1 MPCVPYVSLK
11 NKMSQLSATLH
22 AFTYWMQQSAT
33 SWYCKNMAETAV
45 SGVFPLL
52 YPLKMRVVSFHVALE
67 REAKP
72 SVSCG
77 NEYLHIWDNH
87 LKIWIRG
94 FKHQSMKKWYS
105 ISIYWISRVASF
117 SQIVSLTEAF
127 LEASLRNYIILYYLF
142 QTRIFLTGRPPSPTD
157 PAPDVSYSYYP
168 PSSSRSSCFGW
179 LFSASSGFKLALG
192 CSASWT
198 SLI

>member
-1 MPCVPYVSLK
+1 MPHCMHLLIGC
-11 NKMSQLSATLH
+11 SQQLLDIVKTWQKLLYLG
-22 AFTYWMQQSAT
+22 F
-33 SWYCKNMAETAV
+33 
-45 SGVFPLL
+45 FPLL

-72 SVSCG
+72 YVSCG
-77 NEYLHIWDNH
+77 NEFSAHPFQKKKKKWILCTWDNH
-87 LKIWIRG
+87 LKIWIRD

-127 LEASLRNYIILYYLF
+127 LEASLRNYIILYYSF
-142 QTRIFLTGRPPSPTD
+142 QTHIFLTGRPPSPTD
-157 PAPDVSYSYYP
+157 PAADVSHSYYP
-168 PSSSRSSCFGW
+168 PGCSRSSCFGW
-179 LFSASSGFKLALG
+179 LLSASSGFKLALG

>member
-1 MPCVPYVSLK
+1 MFHWKIKCLNSVPHCMHLLIGCS
-11 NKMSQLSATLH
+11 SQQLLDIVKT
-22 AFTYWMQQSAT
+22 WQ
-33 SWYCKNMAETAV
+33 K
-45 SGVFPLL
+45 LL
-52 YPLKMRVVSFHVALE
+52 YLGSSLCSILLKWEWCHFMWHLKG
-67 REAKP
+67 KP
-72 SVSCG
+72 SHPFLVEM
-77 NEYLHIWDNH
+77 NYLHIWENH
-87 LKIWIRG
+87 LKIWIRD